1 MRLAIIHGCIAQWQG
16 IVAGPLIIADPAVTG
31 CIIPVSKELSVAV
44 AVYGAE
50 SLLVQVIL
58 APPKTLTG
66 LG

>member
-1 MRLAIIHGCIAQWQG
+1 MAE
-16 IVAGPLIIADPAVTG
+16 PEEPG

-58 APPKTLTG
+58 APPKTLAG